1 MNERTG
7 QQIGNGHAMGFIV
20 GALIG
25 AGVAL
30 LMAPATGSDTRRKLG
45 ETARRLRRD
54 VPAKARGLANQ
65 ARSSL
70 GALQEGVNAGINE
83 GRSVYEQQKETRS
96 VYSSEREGA

>member
-7 QQIGNGHAMGFIV
+7 QTTGNGQAMGFLV
-20 GALIG
+20 GALLG

-30 LMAPATGSDTRRKLG
+30 LLAPATGSDTRKKIG

-65 ARSSL
+65 ARSTF
-70 GALQEGVNAGINE
+70 GALQEGVNAGMNE

-96 VYSSEREGA
+96 VYSAEREGA